1 MERNIQKIGIV
12 NFIILLIAGGI
23 SIVLSRYSNLF
34 SGEVGAVFFGAG
46 FIVALVSYF
55 QMGLEAKEQ
64 VERLEYDEITR
75 EKNAASLFSTDAE
88 TFPAKRSREQ
98 FERFFLPGFT
108 VVLMLAQG
116 AAAYFLWRWLDKA
129 IVTPPQEGLIALA
142 LYAVLALVLFL
153 LGKYSGNIARFE
165 NQRLLK
171 PGSSYLVLGAYI
183 CAAIAIAI
191 GLQYGGVAKP
201 DYYLARALV
210 VILGLTGIESAL
222 NLILEIYRPRVR
234 GRHERLVY
242 ESRVLG
248 LMSQPEGIF
257 TTAAHALDYQFGFKV
272 SETWVYRFVERAL
285 AWLILVQLVILILS
299 SCFVFV
305 SPGEEALLERF
316 GTPASANNLLRPG
329 MHLKLPWPVDK
340 IYRFR
345 TDEIQSFTIGQGPE
359 DDHGSTITWSVKHEE
374 EPMNL
379 MVAAKDSGVV
389 TSTNGTPTSSGGVP
403 VDLLTV
409 GIPVQYQIDDVRAYA
424 YNHVDSG
431 KLLEKIATREV
442 TKYLV
447 GVDLFEIMSS
457 GKAKASADLM
467 KAIQD
472 EANRLKLGVKIL
484 LVGMEDIHPP
494 QKVVT
499 AFENV
504 VGARQEAQ
512 AKIREA
518 EGYAVQ
524 TRTLAEGQA
533 TKAIREAESFK
544 AETLASAEARANQFK
559 SQMVAFQAAPEV
571 YKNRAYLLPWINS
584 ATNARLYI
592 VTSTNTHDVFQ
603 VDLQDKINVDLAD
616 IPIPGKK

>member
-12 NFIILLIAGGI
+12 NFIILLIAVGI
-23 SIVLSRYSNLF
+23 SIVLSLYSNLF

-46 FIVALVSYF
+46 FILAWVSYF

-171 PGSSYLVLGAYI
+171 PGASYLVLGAYI

-191 GLQYGGVAKP
+191 GLQYGGVSKP

-285 AWLILVQLVILILS
+285 AWLILVQLVILIVS